1 MPDKALG
8 HLRVLELC
16 RLVCGPYCTKLL
28 ADLGAEVI
36 KVEPPGS
43 GDEARRRG
51 PYLKDAPDAE
61 LSGLFLYL
69 NTNKLGI
76 TLDVGTST
84 GRKVLRELIAQAD
97 VFVEDNPPAFM
108 EELGLTYNEV
118 RAINPRL
125 VMTSITPFGRTGPY
139 RDYRAHELNVYHA
152 GGEGYMMPIE
162 SPYPD
167 REPVKGGGLVGD
179 CMCGLSAALATL
191 AAVYRARA
199 TGQGQQV
206 DVSRQDVLMTMVGL
220 EVAMYAYS
228 GMVRTR
234 HHRKT
239 LMAVPLEC
247 RDGGYIMVSAF
258 ADRDWQNMARFM
270 GRAAWAEDERFSNIV
285 GRWVHAEEL
294 MPAVEEWA
302 AGYEK
307 EDLFHR
313 LQALSIA
320 AAPVNTPEDV
330 VKSPQMQARGFLTE
344 MDHARAGRLKY
355 PAPSYRFSQTPC
367 STDRGAPLLGQHNE
381 LVYCEKLGYSRDDLV
396 GMAEAGVI

>member
-1 MPDKALG
+1 MAGKALG

-16 RLVCGPYCTKLL
+16 SLVCGPYCTKLL

-36 KVEPPGS
+36 KVEPPGN

-51 PYLKDAPDAE
+51 PFLKDAADAE

-69 NTNKLGI
+69 NTNKLGV
-76 TLDVGTST
+76 TLNVGTST
-84 GRKVLRELIAQAD
+84 GRKILRQLVEEAD

-108 EELGLTYNEV
+108 EELGLTCKEV
-118 RAINPRL
+118 RALNPGL
-125 VMTSITPFGRTGPY
+125 VMTSITPFGQTGPY
-139 RDYRAHELNVYHA
+139 RDYKAHELNVYHA

-179 CMCGLSAALATL
+179 CMCGLSASLATL

-199 TGQGQQV
+199 TGLGQHV

-220 EVAMYAYS
+220 EVAMYTYS
-228 GMVRTR
+228 GTVRTR

-247 RDGGYIMVSAF
+247 RDGYIMVSSF

-270 GRAAWAEDERFSNIV
+270 GRASWAEDERYGNIM
-285 GRWVHAEEL
+285 GRWQHADEL
-294 MPAVEEWA
+294 NPFVEEWA
-302 AGYEK
+302 AGYHK

-313 LQALSIA
+313 LQAQSIA
-320 AAPVNTPEDV
+320 AAPVNTAEDI
-330 VKSPQMQARGFLTE
+330 VKSPQLQARGFLAE
-344 MDHARAGRLKY
+344 IDHARAGKLRY
-355 PAPSYRFSQTPC
+355 PAPSYRLSRTPFSTE
-367 STDRGAPLLGQHNE
+367 RAAPLLGQHNE
-381 LVYCEKLGYSRDDLV
+381 LVYCDRLGYTRDELV
-396 GMAEAGVI
+396 VMAEAGVI

>member
-36 KVEPPGS
+36 KVERPGC

-97 VFVEDNPPAFM
+97 VFVEDNPPVFM

-118 RAINPRL
+118 RALNPGV
-125 VMTSITPFGRTGPY
+125 VMTSITPFGQTGPY
-139 RDYRAHELNVYHA
+139 RDYKAYELNVYHA

-179 CMCGLSAALATL
+179 CMCGLSASLATL

-199 TGQGQQV
+199 TGLGQHV

-220 EVAMYAYS
+220 EVAMYTYS

-247 RDGGYIMVSAF
+247 RDGYIIVSAF
-258 ADRDWQNMARFM
+258 ADRDWQSMARFM
-270 GRAAWAEDERFSNIV
+270 GQASWAEDERYTSIV
-285 GRWVHAEEL
+285 DRWVHADEL
-294 MPAVEEWA
+294 NPAVEKWA
-302 AGYEK
+302 RGYDK
-307 EDLFHR
+307 EDLFHK
-313 LQALSIA
+313 LQALSVA
-320 AAPVNTPEDV
+320 AAPVNTAGDIVE
-330 VKSPQMQARGFLTE
+330 SPQMQARGFLAE
-344 MDHARAGRLKY
+344 IDHPRAGRLRY
-355 PAPSYRFSQTPC
+355 PAPSYRLSRTPF

-381 LVYCEKLGYSRDDLV
+381 LVYCDGLGYSRDDLV
-396 GMAEAGVI
+396 KMAEAGVI